1 MSIDFGGC
9 PGTQTIT
16 GPDSDLS
23 QDVKGRLEFVDSVI
37 GVSVGSLQILKG
49 LEAKIEPIQKALDDL
64 WEISSVVES
73 PLLCAM
79 HLCDPAVY
87 PLSFE
92 ATAKVL
98 PVELTPGA
106 PEKERKK
113 AAATMS
119 YVRTL
124 VLVHPSVESVMNEK
138 QLVPQNWDAQFWLW
152 NKTTK
157 VPAQH
162 RKHQHKYRRRASH
175 IFTY

>member
-113 AAATMS
+113 AAAQTYS
-119 YVRTL
+119 SLFNFYHYKLQNQCHCNISTTTFFSLLEEAAFTTVRIAL
-124 VLVHPSVESVMNEK
+124 AIRP
-138 QLVPQNWDAQFWLW
+138 
-152 NKTTK
+152 
-157 VPAQH
+157 
-162 RKHQHKYRRRASH
+162 
-175 IFTY
+175 